1 MRRAWVTLV
10 RDPLFWFFVLGG
22 GCFAAYAVAVENRH
36 VIDVPMSVQAQLIQ
50 DHELLIGRKPGDDE
64 FKLLLGRYV
73 DDEILFRESLEEG
86 MHTGDMKMK
95 QRLIEKMRFLLTAPV
110 EDPSDADLVNFYAE

>member
-1 MRRAWVTLV
+1 MRRALLTLI
-10 RDPLFWFFVLGG
+10 RDPPFWFFVVGG
-22 GCFAAYAVAVENRH
+22 GCFAAYVVAVENRH

-50 DHELLIGRKPGDDE
+50 DHELLIGASPATTSS
-64 FKLLLGRYV
+64 LLLGRYV

-95 QRLIEKMRFLLTAPV
+95 QRLIEKMR
-110 EDPSDADLVNFYAE
+110 AENT